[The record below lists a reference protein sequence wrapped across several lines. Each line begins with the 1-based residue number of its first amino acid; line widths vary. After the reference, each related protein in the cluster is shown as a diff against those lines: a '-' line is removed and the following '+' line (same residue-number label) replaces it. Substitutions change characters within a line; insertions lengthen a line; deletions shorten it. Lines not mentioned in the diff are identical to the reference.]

1 MEWSTTGKTPSEPHF
16 ENGNDYGGKLRRWQR
31 SRVHGGR
38 GLKTAAWRENDF
50 DYMKSGHV
58 RNGPVNEYDLGQRLV
73 QLVEVDRASADA
85 VAPPAS
91 ESLYVPARA
100 GEVLLVFLPDGW
112 GDSDNNDNGN
122 YQGSLRTV
130 TDGSELVLGRAYG
143 GDVSWTEAPEN
154 YFCVCASDDDKVS
167 RSHVKLVSR
176 DGSVVLTNLEGWRAA
191 AKESQRVL
199 LDGVLVEAEPVSV
212 RAGATP
218 LLLGGDGGVRAYL
231 ITPTDDGNGGPRLDW
246 SPCRLRLE
254 LDLVLARK
262 LARPDAFESLP
273 RLVVAL
279 RGIQQVNDRV
289 DLLEVEPDRTTAEVD
304 DLLKQLDNYW
314 KSSKDYYDDDEH
326 CRGRNYFWDA
336 PDLQCDY

>member
-1 MEWSTTGKTPSEPHF
+1 MPIFRQPLQRISRDRHPRAMSQLPCSMLRALLLLACTAKVAAFAQTPPEC
-16 ENGNDYGGKLRRWQR
+16 
-31 SRVHGGR
+31 
-38 GLKTAAWRENDF
+38 
-50 DYMKSGHV
+50 
-58 RNGPVNEYDLGQRLV
+58 
-73 QLVEVDRASADA
+73 VDVD
-85 VAPPAS
+85 
-91 ESLYVPARA
+91 
-100 GEVLLVFLPDGW
+100 PDGHH
-112 GDSDNNDNGN
+112 
-122 YQGSLRTV
+122 
-130 TDGSELVLGRAYG
+130 
-143 GDVSWTEAPEN
+143 
-154 YFCVCASDDDKVS
+154 ASM
-167 RSHVKLVSR
+167 
-176 DGSVVLTNLEGWRAA
+176 
-191 AKESQRVL
+191 
-199 LDGVLVEAEPVSV
+199 
-212 RAGATP
+212 
-218 LLLGGDGGVRAYL
+218 
-231 ITPTDDGNGGPRLDW
+231 DW

>member
-1 MEWSTTGKTPSEPHF
+1 MIWDSVWCSWWRSTDRRRTRYLTHVMLARAFALREDWKNPVAVS
-16 ENGNDYGGKLRRWQR
+16 GGAAVAAYPALRRP
-31 SRVHGGR
+31 
-38 GLKTAAWRENDF
+38 T
-50 DYMKSGHV
+50 
-58 RNGPVNEYDLGQRLV
+58 DLG
-73 QLVEVDRASADA
+73 VDVD
-85 VAPPAS
+85 
-91 ESLYVPARA
+91 
-100 GEVLLVFLPDGW
+100 PDGHH
-112 GDSDNNDNGN
+112 
-122 YQGSLRTV
+122 
-130 TDGSELVLGRAYG
+130 
-143 GDVSWTEAPEN
+143 
-154 YFCVCASDDDKVS
+154 ASM
-167 RSHVKLVSR
+167 
-176 DGSVVLTNLEGWRAA
+176 
-191 AKESQRVL
+191 
-199 LDGVLVEAEPVSV
+199 
-212 RAGATP
+212 
-218 LLLGGDGGVRAYL
+218 
-231 ITPTDDGNGGPRLDW
+231 DW